1 MLWWKH
7 LGSSLTLGNKM
18 FSWKDFG
25 WITYV
30 ISSRNVCLYRK
41 EGSVR
46 KKRCDPV
53 GNIQVYRVIAAP
65 RVYTAKHVENGHF
78 RISWEFKVTFWVSLS
93 SFSFSGTFTWTWPR
107 LQETSER
114 RLLQVSNQRRVQGTW
129 STPTITFKCEGGLG
143 TQRSEAAQQWLFCR
157 EIKNCRV
164 NLIFFHV

>member
-53 GNIQVYRVIAAP
+53 GNSQVYRVIAAP

-78 RISWEFKVTFWVSLS
+78 RISWEFKVTFWVSPS
-93 SFSFSGTFTWTWPR
+93 SLFFFWNFYVDLAQTSGDKWKKTTAS
-107 LQETSER
+107 QQSEESTGNMVNTYHHI
-114 RLLQVSNQRRVQGTW
+114 QVRGRTGDPAVRS
-129 STPTITFKCEGGLG
+129 STAVVIL
-143 TQRSEAAQQWLFCR
+143 
-157 EIKNCRV
+157 
-164 NLIFFHV
+164 